1 MVTCDS
7 TTRKEIVYP
16 GLGIDFIVELKSSEG
31 KYLDTNALDLPDEPF
46 ESGDLRGQ
54 QAAFQLMAA
63 VEKLPADQWDGWF
76 IPVMQSAVKA
86 AKERGEDS
94 RQGAGIGMLHALDQL
109 LAAYARSGL
118 WRSVLM
124 EQMDLYRSGL
134 VEDHEKS
141 LVDLDAF
148 VASLTPTP
156 SIDKPAPSRKARR
169 TSQSSTGVAN

>member
-16 GLGIDFIVELKSSEG
+16 GLGIDFIVELKSSDG
-31 KYLDTNALDLPDEPF
+31 KYLDTDALALPAEPF

-76 IPVMQSAVKA
+76 IPVMQSAVEA
-86 AKERGEDS
+86 AKERGEES

-109 LAAYARSGL
+109 LAAYARTGL
-118 WRSVLM
+118 WRSVLLSEM
-124 EQMDLYRSGL
+124 GHYRATSEEEHATKMAAIEQ
-134 VEDHEKS
+134 
-141 LVDLDAF
+141 F
-148 VASLTPTP
+148 VASMAAPA
-156 SIDKPAPSRKARR
+156 DQVKPQPRKASARKV
-169 TSQSSTGVAN
+169 TAVAA